1 MVSHIQK
8 FFAKFLASLFFLLAI
23 LVCGSSL
30 MTGFT
35 QFMDGEDM
43 TQILIKVI
51 NSNIIAIAVFELA
64 MVINKEYG
72 NKNEHDVI
80 VMMRRTLPRFIT
92 TVCVALSLEGL
103 IMVIKYSQADM
114 AGNLYYPVAIVISA
128 AFLLIA
134 LGLFLHFV
142 PQDPEDHIDDDGH

>member
-1 MVSHIQK
+1 MSATIQK
-8 FFAKFLASLFFLLAI
+8 LFAKALALLFFVLAAM
-23 LVCGSSL
+23 VCGSSL
-30 MTGFT
+30 FT
-35 QFMDGEDM
+35 AVADFRGGQAL
-43 TQILIKVI
+43 TQTLIQVI

-92 TVCVALSLEGL
+92 TVCVALALEGL

-128 AFLLIA
+128 AFLLVA
-134 LGLFLHFV
+134 LGLFLRFV
-142 PQDPEDHIDDDGH
+142 PSDSVGQQDHDK

>member
-1 MVSHIQK
+1 MSANIQK
-8 FFAKFLASLFFLLAI
+8 LFAKALALLFFLLAVM
-23 LVCGSSL
+23 VCGSSL
-30 MTGFT
+30 ITAFT
-35 QFMDGEDM
+35 QHGEGQAL
-43 TQILIKVI
+43 TQTLIQVI

-128 AFLLIA
+128 ACLLIA
-134 LGLFLHFV
+134 LGIFLRFI
-142 PQDPEDHIDDDGH
+142 PQDKTEPECQAK